1 VQSDGRVVLA
11 GTAANSLAVALARFK
26 VSGGLDTDDPPT
38 AANFGPDFLGY
49 SYLDILNGQ
58 HPELIVLP
66 DDTLLVAGGR
76 YVSHPTLGNVSQ
88 IQLLTTGPRGDLGRI
103 VPTPVGPDNDLPG
116 QLIRLDDGKLL
127 LAAQISSSATVA
139 DFGVLRY
146 NPDLSL
152 DTTFGAN
159 GVVLSDFFGARD
171 GATALAVQRDG
182 KIVAVGVT
190 RNGTSDV
197 LGLVRINP

>member
-1 VQSDGRVVLA
+1 MRN
-11 GTAANSLAVALARFK
+11 TR
-26 VSGGLDTDDPPT
+26 
-38 AANFGPDFLGY
+38 
-49 SYLDILNGQ
+49 
-58 HPELIVLP
+58 
-66 DDTLLVAGGR
+66 
-76 YVSHPTLGNVSQ
+76 GN
-88 IQLLTTGPRGDLGRI
+88 
-103 VPTPVGPDNDLPG
+103 
-116 QLIRLDDGKLL
+116 
-127 LAAQISSSATVA
+127 
-139 DFGVLRY
+139 FGVLRY